1 MSLIFIEEQV
11 TSGLVETTLNYGTIS
26 IIDEKLDFCDLITQ
40 INKNCPVQPGPFN
53 LHFEK
58 MIPDFVP
65 SVRPK
70 TINLP

>member
-1 MSLIFIEEQV
+1 M

-26 IIDEKLDFCDLITQ
+26 IIDEKLDFCDLITE

-53 LHFEK
+53 LHFVK

-70 TINLP
+70 TINQP

>member
-1 MSLIFIEEQV
+1 MFLIFIEEQV
-11 TSGLVETTLNYGTIS
+11 TSGLIEATLNYGTIS
-26 IIDEKLDFCDLITQ
+26 IVDEKLDFCDLITE
-40 INKNCPVQPGPFN
+40 INKNCPVQPGPLN

-70 TINLP
+70 ILYQP